1 MKAKLILLLLVCGIL
16 QVKAQDARQ
25 ILDKASAAY
34 NSAGGMHA
42 VFTLNTEEVKQR
54 VIHSQDGQAYLKGN
68 KFKIDVPDGITWFD
82 GKTQWVYAKGG
93 DEVNVSN
100 PTGDELAGVS
110 PSVLLNIYKSGFKL
124 VYQGEKKE
132 GAKTVI
138 VVDMIPQKSQDYSK
152 MTVTLDKAT
161 YLFTSVSLYG
171 TNGINNHLKIR
182 KMQQGVN
189 LPDNTFVFSKKDY
202 PDVEIIDLR

>member
-1 MKAKLILLLLVCGIL
+1 MKIKFILLFFICIIM
-16 QVKAQDARQ
+16 QVSAQDARQ

-34 NSAGGMHA
+34 NKAGGMHA
-42 VFTLNTEEVKQR
+42 VFTVNIEEVKQK
-54 VIHSQDGQAYLKGN
+54 VTHSQDGEAYLKGN
-68 KFKIDVPDGITWFD
+68 KFKINVPDGITWFD

-110 PSVLLNIYKSGFKL
+110 PSVLLSIYKTGYKL
-124 VYQGEKKE
+124 NYKGEKKE
-132 GAKTVI
+132 GGKTVL
-138 VVDMIPQKSQDYSK
+138 VVDLIPVKIKEYSK

-171 TNGINNHLKIR
+171 TSGVNNYLKIR
-182 KMQQGVN
+182 NLQSGMN
-189 LPDNTFVFSKKDY
+189 LPDATFIFNKKEY
-202 PDVEIIDLR
+202 PNVDIIDLR

>member
-1 MKAKLILLLLVCGIL
+1 MRAKLMLLFLVCGIIHAG
-16 QVKAQDARQ
+16 AQDARQ
-25 ILDKASAAY
+25 ILDKANAAY
-34 NSAGGMHA
+34 NKAGGIHA
-42 VFTLNTEEVKQR
+42 VFTVNVEEVKQK
-54 VIHSQDGQAYLKGN
+54 VVHSQDGQAYLKGN

-110 PSVLLNIYKSGFKL
+110 PSVLLSIYKTGFKL
-124 VYQGEKKE
+124 NYKGEKKE
-132 GAKTVI
+132 GAKTVL
-138 VVDMIPQKSQDYSK
+138 VVDLIPAKVKDYSK
-152 MTVTLDKAT
+152 MTVTLDKST

-182 KMQQGVN
+182 KLQAGVN
-189 LPDNTFVFSKKDY
+189 LPDTTFIFNKKEY
-202 PDVEIIDLR
+202 PNVEIIDLR